1 MNELR
6 FSLILATV
14 HRVKETERF
23 LHSLS
28 QQDYQGGFEL
38 IVIDQNLDRCLDG
51 MVEQYRRHF
60 PILHLHQN
68 QPLLAR
74 ARNLG
79 LAHVQ
84 GDVVGFPDDD
94 CAYEPDT
101 LSRAAG
107 FLAEHPERDGVVG
120 NVMDLE
126 REEEAILFYMPQPA
140 AEITP
145 ENAWVV
151 GMTAAFFLRA
161 ERIQGCRFDETIGP
175 GTPWG
180 CGEDTDFFLRCMD
193 GGASFYF
200 DPAIV
205 IRHPTP
211 MRIYSL
217 RQLVRREYQYGR
229 GYGYLMGKRR
239 FPATTALWK
248 ALVEPFTYVP
258 ACVRHRRWKELAL
271 MPSLIFG
278 RLLGYLGYLAL
289 AKRPT

>member
-1 MNELR
+1 MNKLR

-28 QQDYQGGFEL
+28 RQDYPGGFEL
-38 IVIDQNLDRCLDG
+38 IVIDQNQDGRLDG
-51 MVEQYRRHF
+51 MVGQYRQHF
-60 PILHLHQN
+60 PILHLRQD

-94 CAYEPDT
+94 CAYEPNT
-101 LSRAAG
+101 LSRVAG
-107 FLAEHPERDGVVG
+107 FLGENPKQDGVVG
-120 NVMDLE
+120 NVLDLE

-145 ENAWVV
+145 ENAWVL
-151 GMTAAFFLRA
+151 GMTAAYFVKTGRVKN
-161 ERIQGCRFDETIGP
+161 QRFDETLGP

-193 GGASFYF
+193 EGASFYF
-200 DPAIV
+200 DPTIV

-211 MRIYSL
+211 MRVYSVS
-217 RQLVRREYQYGR
+217 QLIKREYRYGL
-229 GYGYLMGKRR
+229 GYGYLMGKRQ
-239 FPATTALWK
+239 FPATTALRK
-248 ALVEPFTYVP
+248 ALVEPFTYVT
-258 ACVRHRRWKELAL
+258 ACLAHRRWKELLL
-271 MPSLIFG
+271 MPSLISG
-278 RLLGYLGYLAL
+278 RLLGYLGNLAL
-289 AKRPT
+289 AKRPI